1 MKTRR
6 LFYEK
11 PELSDCDAAILDI
24 REDADGRKGLVLD
37 AGLFYPEGGGQ
48 PCDLGSIEGRSLYQV
63 LYSGDDIVHYLN
75 ESPAAD
81 VDFQPGQRVRCVLD
95 EKRRRDH
102 TEQHSAQH
110 LLSATLLRL
119 LGGPTKSFHLGE
131 DYCSVDID
139 LPSISRDDA
148 DAVELAVLEAIR
160 EGYPV
165 ITHLCPPEDPASFPL
180 RRKPPEG
187 ETQLRILEIDGLD
200 YTPCAGTHVRNT
212 SELGVFRLLR
222 WEKYK
227 GMTRIYFLAGL
238 RAYADYRSAAAELRQ
253 AAAAAGTHERGV
265 AAALTEALEAN
276 KGLGYRLKEAQDAE
290 AAASARLMS
299 LGQPEGP
306 LSLILGDADFQTAM
320 RLAKA
325 LASEGRL
332 ALIASGPDN
341 KLALGSPAAGPDL
354 AAALRAALK
363 ESGAK
368 GGGGAAFFQA
378 AFGDRPSLERFMEEA
393 LCKLR

>member
-1 MKTRR
+1 METRC
-6 LFYEK
+6 LFYDE
-11 PELSDCDAAILDI
+11 PELSDCYATILDI
-24 REDADGRKGLVLD
+24 REDDAGRKGLVLD

-48 PCDLGSIEGRSLYQV
+48 PCDLGSIEGLPLYQV
-63 LYSGDDIVHYLN
+63 LYAGGDIVHYLDL
-75 ESPAAD
+75 SQKAD
-81 VDFQPGQRVRCVLD
+81 VDFRPGRRVRCLLD

-110 LLSATLLRL
+110 LLSATILRL

-139 LPSISRDDA
+139 LPSMAKEDA
-148 DAVELAVLEAIR
+148 DAVELAVIEAIR
-160 EGYPV
+160 EAYPV
-165 ITHLCPPEDPASFPL
+165 ITHLCPPEDPSSFPL

-187 ETQLRILEIDGLD
+187 ESQLRILEIDGLD

-212 SELGVFRLLR
+212 SELGLFRLLR

-227 GMTRIYFLAGL
+227 GMTRVYFLAGL

-265 AAALTEALEAN
+265 AAALAEALEAN
-276 KGLGYRLKEAQDAE
+276 KELGFRLKESLDAE

-306 LSLILGDADFQTAM
+306 LSLILADADFQAAM

-332 ALIASGPDN
+332 ALIASGPDQ
-341 KLALGSPAAGPDL
+341 KLALGSPSAGPDL
-354 AAALRAALK
+354 AAALRDTLK

-378 AFGDRPSLERFMEEA
+378 AFGDRPALERFMEEA
-393 LCKLR
+393 LCRLR